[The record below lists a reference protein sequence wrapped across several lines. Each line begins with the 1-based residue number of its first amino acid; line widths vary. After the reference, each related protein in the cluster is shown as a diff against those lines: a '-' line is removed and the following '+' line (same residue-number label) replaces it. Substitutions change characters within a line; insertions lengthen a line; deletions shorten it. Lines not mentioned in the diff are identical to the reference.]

1 MQEML
6 TIRRSSFLMAI
17 PSTAAPRGSRRARQ
31 RCGAARTGREG
42 AEGAEGSIG
51 WTSETDQISA
61 IVAIRALV

>member
-42 AEGAEGSIG
+42 AEGSIG